1 MGNAQGKYAPEGGEG
16 PPQAGS
22 SHGGSGP
29 TVTAPISI
37 NPPQRTSPGA
47 RGSSVPGSP
56 LTYGPQPL
64 MEPFAVTH
72 AASRNSSG
80 QPPPQE
86 FHGVAGWPQQGT
98 LVPTVLIWS
107 HGGDSVEVEGSWDN
121 WTSRLT
127 LLKSGKDF
135 TVVKLLMPGVYQ
147 FKFIVDGTW
156 KYAPDQSAI
165 FDEMGNV
172 NNVVEVQEYVPENIE
187 GISSFDLPES
197 PQSSYLNDRMTS
209 EDFVKDP
216 PLMPQH
222 LNLTLLNV
230 PQFVEAPATLP
241 RPQHVILNHIYEE
254 THKSNENTHV
264 LGMTY
269 RYKSK
274 YVTTVLYKS
283 K

>member
-1 MGNAQGKYAPEGGEG
+1 M
-16 PPQAGS
+16 
-22 SHGGSGP
+22 
-29 TVTAPISI
+29 TAPIPCPS
-37 NPPQRTSPGA
+37 PQRQ
-47 RGSSVPGSP
+47 RGDVLGQHSIPGSP

-64 MEPFAVTH
+64 MEPLVGEVFSLGNQT
-72 AASRNSSG
+72 G
-80 QPPPQE
+80 QPPAQE

-121 WTSRLT
+121 WTSRHT

-156 KYAPDQSAI
+156 KYAPDQTAI

-172 NNVVEVQEYVPENIE
+172 NNVVEVQEYVPENIDS
-187 GISSFDLPES
+187 ISSFDLPAS
-197 PQSSYLNDRMTS
+197 PPSSYINDKMVG
-209 EDFVKDP
+209 EDFLKDP

-230 PQFVEAPATLP
+230 PQVVEAPAALP
-241 RPQHVILNHIYEE
+241 RPQHVILNHIYKE
-254 THKSNENTHV
+254 KNKV
-264 LGMTY
+264 GMTY

-274 YVTTVLYKS
+274 YVTTVLYTTTTNHS
-283 K
+283 T